1 MDMWV
6 RPLRVVD
13 ISRVA
18 EIERQAFPTL
28 RPPTPFLR
36 DLEGRQIKY
45 LVAGEPKTVEPL
57 EGQPEQPSGPV
68 KGSRWARVLVAV
80 RERFRFHQAGVQLD
94 YNILGFLGLWLIA
107 GEAHITA
114 IAVEESAR
122 GRGIGELLL
131 RSSIELALS
140 LGARAV
146 TLEARVSNHVAE
158 SLYVKYDFQKVGLRK
173 GYYTDN
179 REDAMIM
186 STEPIET
193 PAFKAKFRA
202 LGEAYKE
209 RYGEMTIELV

>member
-94 YNILGFLGLWLIA
+94 YNIPGISRPLVDSWRGPYHRHRCGKNRHWVGASGSYCYGVRLSWL
-107 GEAHITA
+107 
-114 IAVEESAR
+114 
-122 GRGIGELLL
+122 
-131 RSSIELALS
+131 
-140 LGARAV
+140 
-146 TLEARVSNHVAE
+146 
-158 SLYVKYDFQKVGLRK
+158 
-173 GYYTDN
+173 
-179 REDAMIM
+179 
-186 STEPIET
+186 
-193 PAFKAKFRA
+193 
-202 LGEAYKE
+202 
-209 RYGEMTIELV
+209 